1 MYSYSE
7 PQLLQGI
14 LAQLARGN
22 MLLEEVLQRQDRLE
36 QRLRDLEDSTDER
49 LRQQAVEIRSRID
62 DLLLRV

>member
-22 MLLEEVLQRQDRLE
+22 MLMEEMIRRQEQLE
-36 QRLRDLEDSTDER
+36 QRLQNLEGSTDEQ
-49 LRQQAVEIRSRID
+49 LRRQAVEIRSRID